1 MTERTARALQN
12 FASGCNCAQ
21 SVLAA
26 YADVV
31 KLTEEQAMRLAA
43 GFGGGMGRL
52 RRDCGAFSAAVMLV
66 TAMEGENSETPEA
79 RVRLYTR
86 VQRLYGDFVS
96 ALGTVNCAKLLG
108 KPEGSEPPTPDPRT
122 TDYYASRP
130 CARII
135 RTACEIIEM
144 HLAEGKSVRP

>member
-21 SVLAA
+21 SVLIA
-26 YADVV
+26 YASEMN
-31 KLTEEQAMRLAA
+31 LTEEQAMRLSA

-52 RRDCGAFSAAVMLV
+52 RRDCGAYSAAVMLV
-66 TAMEGENSETPEA
+66 CAMEGEDSETPEA

-96 ALGTVNCAKLLG
+96 SLGTVNCAKLLG
-108 KPEGSEPPTPDPRT
+108 KPEGPEPPVPDPRT
-122 TDYYASRP
+122 PDYYASRP
-130 CARII
+130 CAGII
-135 RTACEIIEM
+135 RTACEIIEK
-144 HLAEGKSVRP
+144 HLAEGKSART